1 MLTVHFLAISR
12 TRISCHDAL
21 EGTACAPFREE
32 RRMNFTETTKFDRK
46 SGESREELLS
56 STEFTGE
63 GGESIRLH

>member
-1 MLTVHFLAISR
+1 MR
-12 TRISCHDAL
+12 TNRINRRSLHYAAL
-21 EGTACAPFREE
+21 ERTACAPFREE